1 MENVLGEAPDPVG
14 PFEQADSD
22 SEEEHI
28 EGGGGDGSTGVGEGG
43 GAEEGGLLEETE
55 GGKDESDGGVGV
67 WVASPSE
74 E

>member
-43 GAEEGGLLEETE
+43 GGVATE
-55 GGKDESDGGVGV
+55 DSTRTEMKRSEPNGPPLSTRDE
-67 WVASPSE
+67 
-74 E
+74 